1 MFSQPVTTC
10 CEISRLNFHYAT
22 LSEFECDL
30 FEVSGIM
37 DELEVKLDLSEGF
50 ANIDDLLGEKDTD
63 TKDTIEGGI
72 KDEPSVHKG
81 SDGFDQ
87 DCADDVHID
96 LPKVAKTEDGV
107 GNSDQ
112 ANVFSSGLLD
122 DLLSQ
127 KMEIA
132 KREIFPTNLAM
143 GGISEVKA
151 DAREV
156 IEQQLEARETLEGLR
171 AGLGQ
176 QQKSRM
182 KMRMQNAAQC
192 SKVKTLAMKREK
204 LAADIMRF
212 GVAAIEKL
220 YPRQQQKQQ
229 SQARRKS
236 TGSRRDS
243 HKSPFKMKPA
253 PHDVHFEE
261 VTD

>member
-1 MFSQPVTTC
+1 
-10 CEISRLNFHYAT
+10 
-22 LSEFECDL
+22 
-30 FEVSGIM
+30 M

-63 TKDTIEGGI
+63 TKDTIEGEV
-72 KDEPSVHKG
+72 KDEPFVHEG
-81 SDGFDQ
+81 SDGLDQ

-96 LPKVAKTEDGV
+96 LPKVAKTEEGV
-107 GNSDQ
+107 GKVGSSDQ

-220 YPRQQQKQQ
+220 FPRQQQKQQ

-261 VTD
+261 VTDESTSSILTFPL